1 MTVRVV
7 APALLALLLTACV
20 SVPKGSTPVPEDIVV
35 DAAARAREVE
45 RQAWLDAQ
53 PAWSFEGRVALRQ
66 GGKGG
71 SGRIEWQQAGRD
83 YDIRL
88 SAPVTRQSWR
98 LVGNSH
104 NEAGRIEGIEGGTRE
119 GESAEQL
126 LFDATGW
133 EIPVNHLPDW
143 VLGLVA
149 TDAEAAHDLRV
160 DAEGRPRRIE
170 QMGWVVEYQ
179 EWSPA
184 QDGRPA
190 LPKRIEASRIDASQG
205 EARVRLLIDRW
216 TFPTP

>member
-1 MTVRVV
+1 MSMRAL
-7 APALLALLLTACV
+7 APALLALLLAGCV
-20 SVPKGSTPVPEDIVV
+20 SAPRTTAPAPDNIIV
-35 DAAARAREVE
+35 DAATRAAEAE
-45 RQAWLDAQ
+45 RQSWLGAQ
-53 PAWSFEGRVALRQ
+53 SGWSFEGRVALRQ

-71 SGRIEWQQAGRD
+71 SGRIEWQQDGRD

-98 LVGNSH
+98 LIGNTH
-104 NEAGRIEGIEGGTRE
+104 NEAGRIEGIEGGARE

-143 VLGLVA
+143 VLGRVA
-149 TDAEAAHDLRV
+149 ADAEAARDLRV
-160 DAEGRPRRIE
+160 DAQGRPRRIE

-179 EWSPA
+179 DWSPA
-184 QDGRPA
+184 QDGLPA
-190 LPKRIEASRIDASQG
+190 LPRRIEASQG

-216 TFPTP
+216 LFPQP